1 MRIAVPLLNQRM
13 LMVEETFPLSG
24 KMRINVEP
32 EKIGNFSQN
41 QVRFYLKYSSFVVRV
56 LKKPSF
62 QKFLN
67 WMLQKEKIEEQ
78 TVRAVHV
85 KVLPLRRKNG
95 KSIAGNCDTT
105 RGRIRIYPKT
115 IKFCQTFTQ
124 KFGRS
129 TLLAYAGNRA
139 RAALIHELLHL
150 KYIEDEKTVRELAKE
165 YFCIFIQKKYA
176 QSAHS
181 FCIYT
186 MIFNAKIRDEKAPSR
201 VSYDPNIRLKL
212 NETCL
217 RASGVFK

>member
-1 MRIAVPLLNQRM
+1 MM
-13 LMVEETFPLSG
+13 EETFPLSG

-32 EKIGNFSQN
+32 EKIGAFSQN
-41 QVRFYLKYSSFVVRV
+41 QVRFYLKYSSFVFRV

-67 WMLQKEKIEEQ
+67 WMLKKERIEERA
-78 TVRAVHV
+78 VRAVHV

-95 KSIAGNCDTT
+95 KSIAGNCDTV

-115 IKFCQTFTQ
+115 IKFCQTFTR
-124 KFGRS
+124 KFGRN

-150 KYIEDEKTVRELAKE
+150 KYVEDEKTVRELAKE
-165 YFCIFIQKKYA
+165 YFYIFIQKRYT
-176 QSAHS
+176 QSTRS

-186 MIFNAKIRDEKAPSR
+186 MIFNAKFRGEKAHPCVSSAPNTR
-201 VSYDPNIRLKL
+201 VKL
-212 NETCL
+212 NEACL